1 MARINIITAGET
13 LGVGVSDFDSVY
25 LSGTVWELAINS
37 IIPDGIYEGNDIVV
51 TPGSATLDGRVS
63 LDTVFEPD
71 SMDTITDTID
81 ILTTA
86 TLVPD
91 SVTVIGTGTYV
102 HDGSPV
108 LEWTPAI
115 LDFGGTIITQEKDL
129 ELIIENTTPVPLDLV
144 MTTPEGIYMRTPGD
158 PTVLIQSL
166 IIAITSSGNYT
177 VDLVFIPT
185 EVREYPF
192 NVYSTVTDGS
202 TIDYIELFP
211 VTGRGTYAENFLN
224 LLSTNVDA
232 EYTETVIET
241 DEEYQYIDF
250 DVSLIKNPLTDDIY
264 KKYDQYAVEEAIKH
278 LLLSPKLWT
287 NGGLDVRGL
296 IFENV
301 GSPFHLSRIAST
313 LEDYIVENEPRVSQV
328 SVGSQ
333 IDFNDDTKLDLQIS
347 YALNSN
353 TNVFYQFPVFIRTR

>member
-1 MARINIITAGET
+1 MNA
-13 LGVGVSDFDSVY
+13 D
-25 LSGTVWELAINS
+25 
-37 IIPDGIYEGNDIVV
+37 
-51 TPGSATLDGRVS
+51 
-63 LDTVFEPD
+63 
-71 SMDTITDTID
+71 
-81 ILTTA
+81 
-86 TLVPD
+86 
-91 SVTVIGTGTYV
+91 
-102 HDGSPV
+102 
-108 LEWTPAI
+108 
-115 LDFGGTIITQEKDL
+115 
-129 ELIIENTTPVPLDLV
+129 
-144 MTTPEGIYMRTPGD
+144 
-158 PTVLIQSL
+158 
-166 IIAITSSGNYT
+166 
-177 VDLVFIPT
+177 
-185 EVREYPF
+185 
-192 NVYSTVTDGS
+192 
-202 TIDYIELFP
+202 
-211 VTGRGTYAENFLN
+211 
-224 LLSTNVDA
+224 
-232 EYTETVIET
+232 YTETVIET